1 MATIY
6 DVPGDKYNEG
16 LAGALKKIQ
25 EFKIPKWAGYV
36 KTSPAKERPPQE
48 DDWWYKRAASILR
61 QLCIRGVIGV
71 NRLRRRYGDRKNRGH
86 KPEITMK
93 GSGKIIR
100 VILQQGEKAGLVKK
114 SEGKR
119 KGREL
124 TEKGLNF
131 LNSVA
136 EELKNKIENGKDKEN
151 K

>member
-6 DVPGDKYNEG
+6 DVPAGEYNKE
-16 LAGALKKIQ
+16 LASAVKKIS
-25 EFKIPKWAGYV
+25 EFEMPDWAGYV
-36 KTSPAKERPPQE
+36 KTSPAKKRPPQE
-48 DDWWYKRAASILR
+48 EDWWYKRAASILR
-61 QLCIRGVIGV
+61 QLSIKGVIGV
-71 NRLRRRYGDRKNRGH
+71 NRLKKRYGDRKNRGH

-124 TEKGLNF
+124 TERGLNF

-136 EELKNKIENGKDKEN
+136 EELKNKMENGKNKEN